1 MKVSLLIPPTSLET
15 DSYGKLQK
23 FSYPMPS
30 IGLAYI
36 AAVLEANGYDVR
48 IIDAYA
54 TPCTIDGIVEK
65 LDGVAVLGVS
75 LLTTSACSTYKL
87 AKEIKHRYPNIKIV
101 YGNVHASLFP
111 QECFAEGGAD
121 FIVHQ
126 EGELTFLE
134 LCDFISG
141 KKKVRVEEIKG
152 ISYMADGDVRANP
165 LRPFIDDLDSLPY
178 PAWHLYDLSRYANDP
193 RTEVIEGVMEFQIL
207 ATRGCPMECT
217 FCSSRTD
224 KSLGNRYRMRRP
236 EKIVEELQ
244 YMHDHYGARVFHF
257 MDLSFPLLKKHAI
270 EFCQAMVKSGLAEKI
285 KWLTELRVK
294 PLDEETVMWLK
305 KSGCVR
311 VYFGIESGDDEVL
324 KKIKKGF
331 TCDDVRSAVKLCH
344 KAGLQ
349 VDGLFMLGLPADTVA
364 SMNKTID
371 IAIELG
377 VRFAIFNLFVP
388 YPGCQLY
395 DELSAQ
401 KKIHFKDWSDFISY
415 PTYSNKEPVFVT
427 DGLTKNE
434 LMRIQSTAMKRFYLR
449 PQFIWNQ
456 IINFKL
462 SHISYYISGL
472 KGVLTVK

>member
-15 DSYGKLQK
+15 DSYGKLQR

-36 AAVLEANGYDVR
+36 AAVLEANGYEAR
-48 IIDAYA
+48 IVDAYA
-54 TPCTIDGIVEK
+54 TPCTIGEIVNQIE
-65 LDGVAVLGVS
+65 GVAVLGVS
-75 LLTTSACSTYKL
+75 LLTTSACATYKL
-87 AKEIKHRYPNIKIV
+87 VREIRRRYPQIKIV

-111 QECFAEGGAD
+111 QECFDEGCAD
-121 FIVHQ
+121 YIVHQ

-141 KKKVRVEEIKG
+141 RKKIAVEEIRG
-152 ISYMADGDVRANP
+152 ISYMADGVVKTNQ

-193 RTEVIEGVMEFQIL
+193 RTEVIPGVMEFQVL

-224 KSLGNRYRMRRP
+224 KSLGNRYRMRKA

-257 MDLSFPLLKKHAI
+257 MDLSFPLIKQHAI
-270 EFCQAMVKSGLAEKI
+270 DFCKAMVDSGLSGKI

-294 PLDEETVMWLK
+294 PLDEETVTWLQR
-305 KSGCVR
+305 SGCVR

-331 TCDDVRSAVKLCH
+331 TCDDVRRAVKLCH
-344 KAGLQ
+344 EAGLQ
-349 VDGLFMLGLPADTVA
+349 VDGLFMLGLPADTAATMKRTVDLA
-364 SMNKTID
+364 VD
-371 IAIELG
+371 LG

-388 YPGCQLY
+388 YPGCQLH

-401 KKIHFKDWSDFISY
+401 KKIHYRDWTDFISY
-415 PTYSNKEPVFVT
+415 PTYSEKVPVYVP
-427 DGLTKNE
+427 DGLTKGE
-434 LMRIQSTAMKRFYLR
+434 LMRIQASAMKRFYLR
-449 PQFIWNQ
+449 PRFIWDQ
-456 IINFKL
+456 IVNFKM
-462 SHISYYISGL
+462 SHVPYYISGL
-472 KGVLTVK
+472 KGVLTVR